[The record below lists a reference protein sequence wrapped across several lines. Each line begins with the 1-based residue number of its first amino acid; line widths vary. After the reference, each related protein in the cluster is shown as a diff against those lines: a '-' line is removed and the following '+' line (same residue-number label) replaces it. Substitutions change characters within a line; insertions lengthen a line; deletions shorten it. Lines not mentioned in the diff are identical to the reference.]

1 MTENKIQDIA
11 NEITA
16 YKPNTILSLVKAA
29 LEDLNAPFPEETKFY
44 LKKLFDN
51 IGVAYGTG
59 VNINVVTEQDDNYIL
74 TFAGQPFSYIEIN
87 NTVYRFPESGSL
99 TVTVKQDAENP
110 FPYAKILWVPMNK
123 NLPKGYEKPEESKY
137 LENCSKNFAYP
148 VVDDSEHRNK
158 NYVNFGY
165 IFYDNPSKL
174 LFSDNVSIYP
184 DQDDPRILKVSGL
197 LPNKKYE
204 INGVKFTADSG
215 GIGTIE
221 DGVRLAETFS
231 EIKEIIDIQS
241 NYKGKFKD
249 VLHSVKNVPAPND
262 GETIHTIPSVF
273 GQSFFINSMLFSS
286 SNSNYSHHIV
296 NRYYE
301 PLEIEYLGETFTIP
315 VGQKSM
321 EFDDKIR
328 GSMLS
333 KIKPGTTEVKV
344 KIKNN
349 FKYPW
354 IKEQRHDR
362 SNTILSKDCIQQ
374 LFNND
379 DIFYQWYTFDELKE
393 FGFDGNKVNLQ
404 KNDYGYNTEINQY
417 VYVIDNIFETLE
429 ETDESGAIDLINS
442 QNLPK
447 NFNALRIVPFMKS
460 NNQNTSAYNYSI
472 VSGIDQIKSVNSIKV
487 YKQNGS
493 YHLIIN
499 YNTKSQDNLT
509 FKIGEYSDFI
519 DDFTI
524 EAAIG
529 FLIKGVFFDS
539 L

>member
-1 MTENKIQDIA
+1 MPENKVQEIA
-11 NEITA
+11 DEITA
-16 YKPNTILSLVKAA
+16 YKPNTTLSLVKAA

-44 LKKLFDN
+44 LKKLFGN

-74 TFAGQPFSYIEIN
+74 TFTGQPFSYIEIN
-87 NTVYRFPESGSL
+87 DTVYRFPESGSL
-99 TVTVKQDAENP
+99 TVTVKQDTENP

-123 NLPKGYEKPEESKY
+123 NLPEGYEKPEESKY
-137 LENCSKNFAYP
+137 LENCSKDFTYP
-148 VVDDSEHRNK
+148 VSDDSEHRNK
-158 NYVNFGY
+158 NYVKFGY
-165 IFYDNPSKL
+165 IFYENPSEL

-231 EIKEIIDIQS
+231 EIKETIDIQS
-241 NYKGKFKD
+241 EYKGKFKD
-249 VLHSVKNVPAPND
+249 VLHNIKNIQAPD
-262 GETIHTIPSVF
+262 DSATIHTVPSVF
-273 GQSFFINSMLFSS
+273 GRYFFINQSLFSS
-286 SNSNYSHHIV
+286 FNSDYSHHIV

-362 SNTILSKDCIQQ
+362 SNTILDKSCIQQ

-393 FGFDGNKVNLQ
+393 FVFDGNKVNLQ
-404 KNDYGYNTEINQY
+404 KNDYGYNIEINKY

-429 ETDESGAIDLINS
+429 ETDESGAVDLINS

-447 NFNALRIVPFMKS
+447 NFNALQIVPFMKS
-460 NNQNTSAYNYSI
+460 NNQNASAYNYNI
-472 VSGIDQIKSVNSIKV
+472 VSGINQIKSVNSIKV
-487 YKQNGS
+487 YKNNGS
-493 YHLIIN
+493 YRLIIN
-499 YNTKSQDNLT
+499 YNTETQNNLT
-509 FKIGEYSDFI
+509 FKIGEYGDFI
-519 DDFTI
+519 NASVI
-524 EAAIG
+524 ENAIG
-529 FLIKGVFFDS
+529 FVIKSQVFDS

>member
-1 MTENKIQDIA
+1 MSDNKIQNIA
-11 NEITA
+11 DEITA
-16 YKPNTILSLVKAA
+16 YKPHTTLSLIKAA
-29 LEDLNAPFPEETKFY
+29 LEDLHAPFPEETKYY
-44 LKKLFDN
+44 LKRLFTN
-51 IGVAYGTG
+51 IGVVYGTG
-59 VNINVVTEQDDNYIL
+59 VSINLITEQDDNYIL
-74 TFAGQPFSYIEIN
+74 TFNGQPFSYIEIN

-123 NLPKGYEKPEESKY
+123 NLPEGYEKPEESKY
-137 LENCSKNFAYP
+137 LENCSKDFTYP
-148 VVDDSEHRNK
+148 VADDSEHRNK
-158 NYVNFGY
+158 NYVKFGY
-165 IFYDNPSKL
+165 IFYENPSEL

-184 DQDDPRILKVSGL
+184 DREDPRILKVSGL
-197 LPNKKYE
+197 FPNNKYE

-215 GIGTIE
+215 GIATIE
-221 DGVRLAETFS
+221 NGVQLAETFD
-231 EIKEIIDIQS
+231 EIKDTIDVVS
-241 NYKGKFKD
+241 EYKGKFKD
-249 VLHSVKNVPAPND
+249 VLHSTKTIPVPND
-262 GETIHTIPSVF
+262 GATVNTIPSVF
-273 GQSFFINSMLFSS
+273 GQYFFINQELFSNQ
-286 SNSNYSHHIV
+286 NSDYLHHIV

-333 KIKPGTTEVKV
+333 KIKAGTTEVKV

-354 IKEQRHDR
+354 LKELRHNQQ
-362 SNTILSKDCIQQ
+362 NTILDKNCIQR

-379 DIFYQWYTFDELKE
+379 DVFYQWYTFDELKE
-393 FGFDGNKVNLQ
+393 FNFDGNKVNLQ
-404 KNDYGYNTEINQY
+404 KNDYGYNTEINKY
-417 VYVIDNIFETLE
+417 VYVIDNVFKTLE
-429 ETDESGAIDLINS
+429 ETDESGAVDLINS

-447 NFNALRIVPFMKS
+447 NISGLQIIPFA
-460 NNQNTSAYNYSI
+460 QNKQYTITYNYNI
-472 VSGIDQIKSVNSIKV
+472 VSGIDKIKSVNSIKA
-487 YKQNGS
+487 YKKNGS

-499 YNTKSQDNLT
+499 YNTKSQDNLI
-509 FKIGEYSDFI
+509 FKIGEHGDFI

-529 FLIKGVFFDS
+529 FVIKGTFFDS

>member
-1 MTENKIQDIA
+1 MSDNKIQDIA

-16 YKPNTILSLVKAA
+16 YKPNTTLSLFKAV
-29 LEDLNAPFPEETKFY
+29 LEDFNAPFPEETKFY
-44 LKKLFDN
+44 LKKLFGN
-51 IGVAYGTG
+51 IGVVYGTD

-74 TFAGQPFSYIEIN
+74 TFSGQPFSYIEIN
-87 NTVYRFPESGSL
+87 DIVYRFPESGNL

-110 FPYAKILWVPMNK
+110 FPYAKVLWVPMNK
-123 NLPKGYEKPEESKY
+123 NLPEGYKKPEESKY
-137 LENCSKNFAYP
+137 LENCSNNFTYP
-148 VVDDSEHRNK
+148 MADDSEHRNK
-158 NYVNFGY
+158 NYVKFGY
-165 IFYDNPSKL
+165 IFHENPSEL

-184 DQDDPRILKVSGL
+184 DQNDPRILKVSGL

-215 GIGTIE
+215 GIATIE
-221 DGVRLAETFS
+221 DGVRLAETFDELKNS
-231 EIKEIIDIQS
+231 IDIVS
-241 NYKGKFKD
+241 SYKGKFKD
-249 VLHSVKNVPAPND
+249 VLHSTKNVPTPND
-262 GETIHTIPSVF
+262 GATVYTVPSVF
-273 GQSFFINSMLFSS
+273 GQYFFINQSLFSS
-286 SNSNYSHHIV
+286 SNSNYLHHIV

-301 PLEIEYLGETFTIP
+301 PLEVEYLGETFTIP

-374 LFNND
+374 LFNDND
-379 DIFYQWYTFDELKE
+379 VFYQWYTFDELKE

-404 KNDYGYNTEINQY
+404 KNDYGYNTEINKY
-417 VYVIDNIFETLE
+417 VYVIDNVFKTLE
-429 ETDESGAIDLINS
+429 ETDESGAVNLINS

-447 NFNALRIVPFMKS
+447 NINRLQIIPFA
-460 NNQNTSAYNYSI
+460 QNKQYTTTYNYNITNSI
-472 VSGIDQIKSVNSIKV
+472 DNIKSVNSIKA
-487 YKQNGS
+487 YKKNGS

-499 YNTKSQDNLT
+499 YNTKSQDNLS
-509 FKIGEYSDFI
+509 FKIGEHSDFI

-529 FLIKGVFFDS
+529 FVIKGVFFDS

>member
-1 MTENKIQDIA
+1 MPDNKIQDIA

-16 YKPNTILSLVKAA
+16 YKPNTTLSLVKAV
-29 LEDLNAPFPEETKFY
+29 LDDLNAPFPEETKFY
-44 LKKLFDN
+44 LKKLFGN

-74 TFAGQPFSYIEIN
+74 TFSGQPFSYIEIN
-87 NTVYRFPESGSL
+87 DTVYKFPESGSL

-123 NLPKGYEKPEESKY
+123 NLPEGYEKPEESKY
-137 LENCSKNFAYP
+137 LENCSKDFTYP
-148 VVDDSEHRNK
+148 MPDDSEHRNK
-158 NYVNFGY
+158 NYVKIGY
-165 IFYDNPSKL
+165 IFYENPSEL

-184 DQDDPRILKVSGL
+184 NQNDPRILKVSGL

-215 GIGTIE
+215 GIATIE
-221 DGVRLAETFS
+221 DGVRLAETFD
-231 EIKEIIDIQS
+231 ELKNNIDIIS
-241 NYKGKFKD
+241 SYKGKFKD
-249 VLHSVKNVPAPND
+249 VLHSTRNVPTPDD
-262 GETIHTIPSVF
+262 GATVYTVPSVF
-273 GQSFFINSMLFSS
+273 GRYFFINQSLFSS
-286 SNSNYSHHIV
+286 SNSDYLHHIV

-301 PLEIEYLGETFTIP
+301 PLEVEYLGETFTIP

-379 DIFYQWYTFDELKE
+379 DVFYQWYTFDELKE

-404 KNDYGYNTEINQY
+404 KNDYGYNTEINKY
-417 VYVIDNIFETLE
+417 VYVIDNVFKTLE
-429 ETDESGAIDLINS
+429 ETDESGAVDLINS

-447 NFNALRIVPFMKS
+447 NISKLQIIPFA
-460 NNQNTSAYNYSI
+460 QNKQYTTNYNYNI
-472 VSGIDQIKSVNSIKV
+472 TSGIDNIKSMNSIKA
-487 YKQNGS
+487 YKKNGS

-509 FKIGEYSDFI
+509 FKIGEHSDFI

-524 EAAIG
+524 DAAIG
-529 FLIKGVFFDS
+529 FVIKGVFYDS

>member
-1 MTENKIQDIA
+1 MPDNKIQDIA
-11 NEITA
+11 NEIIA
-16 YKPNTILSLVKAA
+16 YKPHTVLSLVKTI
-29 LEDLNAPFPEETKFY
+29 LKELNAPFPEETKFY
-44 LKKLFDN
+44 LKKLFGN
-51 IGVAYGTG
+51 ISVAYGTG

-74 TFAGQPFSYIEIN
+74 TFSGQPFSYIEIN
-87 NTVYRFPESGSL
+87 DTVYKFPESGSL

-123 NLPKGYEKPEESKY
+123 NLPEGYEKPEESKY
-137 LENCSKNFAYP
+137 LENCSKYFTYP
-148 VVDDSEHRNK
+148 VADDDEHRNK
-158 NYVNFGY
+158 NYVKFGY
-165 IFYDNPSKL
+165 IFYENPSEL

-184 DQDDPRILKVSGL
+184 DQNDPRILKVSGL
-197 LPNKKYE
+197 FPNKKYE

-215 GIGTIE
+215 GIATIE
-221 DGVRLAETFS
+221 DGVRLAETFDELKNS
-231 EIKEIIDIQS
+231 IDIVS

-249 VLHSVKNVPAPND
+249 VLHSTRNVPAPND
-262 GETIHTIPSVF
+262 SATVYTVPSVF
-273 GQSFFINSMLFSS
+273 GRYFFINQSLFSS
-286 SNSNYSHHIV
+286 SNSDYLHHII

-301 PLEIEYLGETFTIP
+301 PLEVEYLGETFTIP

-354 IKEQRHDR
+354 VKEQRHDR

-404 KNDYGYNTEINQY
+404 KNDYGYNTEINKY
-417 VYVIDNIFETLE
+417 VYVIDNVFKTLE
-429 ETDESGAIDLINS
+429 ETDESGAVDLINS

-447 NFNALRIVPFMKS
+447 NISGLQIIPFA
-460 NNQNTSAYNYSI
+460 QNKQYTTTYNYNI
-472 VSGIDQIKSVNSIKV
+472 VSSIDKIKSVNSIKA
-487 YKQNGS
+487 YKKNRS

-499 YNTKSQDNLT
+499 YNTESQDNLT
-509 FKIGEYSDFI
+509 FKIGEHSDFI

-529 FLIKGVFFDS
+529 FVIKGVFFDS

>member
-1 MTENKIQDIA
+1 MPDNKIQDIA

-16 YKPNTILSLVKAA
+16 YKPNTTLSLIKAA
-29 LEDLNAPFPEETKFY
+29 LEDLNAPFPEETKYY
-44 LKKLFDN
+44 LKKLFGN

-59 VNINVVTEQDDNYIL
+59 VNIGVVTEQDDNYIL
-74 TFAGQPFSYIEIN
+74 TFTGQPFSYIEIN
-87 NTVYRFPESGSL
+87 DTVYRFPESGSL

-110 FPYAKILWVPMNK
+110 FPYAKVLWVPMNK
-123 NLPKGYEKPEESKY
+123 NLPEGYEKPEESKY
-137 LENCSKNFAYP
+137 LENCSKDFTYP
-148 VVDDSEHRNK
+148 VADDSEHRNK
-158 NYVNFGY
+158 NYVKFGY
-165 IFYDNPSKL
+165 IFYEEPSGL

-184 DQDDPRILKVSGL
+184 DQNDPRILKVSGL

-221 DGVRLAETFS
+221 DGVRLAETFDK
-231 EIKEIIDIQS
+231 IKETIDIVS
-241 NYKGKFKD
+241 NYKGKFKNA
-249 VLHSVKNVPAPND
+249 LHSTKNIPVPDD
-262 GETIHTIPSVF
+262 GETIYTVPSVF
-273 GQSFFINSMLFSS
+273 GKGFFINSLLFT
-286 SNSNYSHHIV
+286 NSNFGYSHHIV

-301 PLEIEYLGETFTIP
+301 PLEVEYLGETFTIP

-333 KIKPGTTEVKV
+333 KIKPGTTEVKI

-354 IKEQRHDR
+354 RKEQRHDR
-362 SNTILSKDCIQQ
+362 SNDILNKNCIQQ
-374 LFNND
+374 IFNYD

-404 KNDYGYNTEINQY
+404 KNDYGYNTEINKY
-417 VYVIDNIFETLE
+417 VYVIDNVFKTLE
-429 ETDESGAIDLINS
+429 ETDESGAVDLINS

-447 NFNALRIVPFMKS
+447 NINGLQFVPFA
-460 NNQNTSAYNYSI
+460 QNRQYTTAYNYNI
-472 VSGIDQIKSVNSIKV
+472 INGYDKIKSVNSVKV
-487 YKQNGS
+487 YKKEGS
-493 YHLIIN
+493 YRLIVN
-499 YNTKSQDNLT
+499 YNTEAQNNLT
-509 FKIGEYSDFI
+509 FKIGEYGDFI
-519 DDFTI
+519 NASII
-524 EAAIG
+524 ENAVG
-529 FLIKGVFFDS
+529 FVIKGTFFNS

>member
-1 MTENKIQDIA
+1 MPDNKIQDIA

-16 YKPNTILSLVKAA
+16 YKPNTTLSLVKAV

-44 LKKLFDN
+44 LKKLFGN
-51 IGVAYGTG
+51 IGVAYGIG

-74 TFAGQPFSYIEIN
+74 TFSGQPFSYIEIN
-87 NTVYRFPESGSL
+87 DTVYRFPESGSL

-123 NLPKGYEKPEESKY
+123 NLPEGYEKPEESKY
-137 LENCSKNFAYP
+137 LENCSKDFTYP
-148 VVDDSEHRNK
+148 VADDSEHRNK
-158 NYVNFGY
+158 NYVKIGY
-165 IFYDNPSKL
+165 IFYENPSEL

-184 DQDDPRILKVSGL
+184 DQNDPRILKVSGL

-215 GIGTIE
+215 GIATIE
-221 DGVRLAETFS
+221 DGVRLAETFDELKNS
-231 EIKEIIDIQS
+231 IDIVS

-249 VLHSVKNVPAPND
+249 VLHSTRNVPTPND
-262 GETIHTIPSVF
+262 GATVYTVPSVF
-273 GQSFFINSMLFSS
+273 GRYFFINQSLFSS
-286 SNSNYSHHIV
+286 SNSDYLHHII

-301 PLEIEYLGETFTIP
+301 PLEVEYLGETFTIP

-354 IKEQRHDR
+354 VKEQRHDR

-404 KNDYGYNTEINQY
+404 KNDYGYNTEINKY
-417 VYVIDNIFETLE
+417 VYVIDNVFKTLE
-429 ETDESGAIDLINS
+429 ETDESGAVDLINS

-447 NFNALRIVPFMKS
+447 NISGLQIIPFS
-460 NNQNTSAYNYSI
+460 QNKQYTATYNYNI
-472 VSGIDQIKSVNSIKV
+472 TSGIDKIKSVNSIKA
-487 YKQNGS
+487 YKKNES

-509 FKIGEYSDFI
+509 FKIGEHSDFI
-519 DDFTI
+519 DNFTI

-529 FLIKGVFFDS
+529 FVIKGVFFDS

>member
-1 MTENKIQDIA
+1 MSDNKIQNIA
-11 NEITA
+11 DEIMA
-16 YKPNTILSLVKAA
+16 YKPNTTLSLIKAT

-44 LKKLFDN
+44 LKKLFGN

-74 TFAGQPFSYIEIN
+74 TFSGQPFSYIEIN

-123 NLPKGYEKPEESKY
+123 NLPEGYEKPEESKY
-137 LENCSKNFAYP
+137 LENCSKDFTYP
-148 VVDDSEHRNK
+148 MADDSEHRNK
-158 NYVNFGY
+158 NYVKFGY
-165 IFYDNPSKL
+165 IFYENPSEL

-184 DQDDPRILKVSGL
+184 DQNDPRILKVSGL

-215 GIGTIE
+215 GIATIE
-221 DGVRLAETFS
+221 DGVRLAETFDELKNS
-231 EIKEIIDIQS
+231 IDIVS

-249 VLHSVKNVPAPND
+249 VLHFTRNVSTPND
-262 GETIHTIPSVF
+262 SATVYTVPSVF
-273 GQSFFINSMLFSS
+273 GRYFFINQLLFSS
-286 SNSNYSHHIV
+286 FNSDYLHHIV

-301 PLEIEYLGETFTIP
+301 PLEVEYLGETFTIP

-333 KIKPGTTEVKV
+333 KIKAGTTEVKV

-354 IKEQRHDR
+354 LKELRHNQQ
-362 SNTILSKDCIQQ
+362 NTILDKNCIQR

-379 DIFYQWYTFDELKE
+379 SIFYQWYTFDELKE
-393 FGFDGNKVNLQ
+393 FNFDGNKVNLQ
-404 KNDYGYNTEINQY
+404 KNDYGYNTEINKY
-417 VYVIDNIFETLE
+417 VYVVDNIFKTLE
-429 ETDESGAIDLINS
+429 ESDESGAVDLVNS
-442 QNLPK
+442 ENLPK
-447 NFNALRIVPFMKS
+447 NINGIQIIPFGQNGRHTTTYDYTIV
-460 NNQNTSAYNYSI
+460 T
-472 VSGIDQIKSVNSIKV
+472 GTDLIKSINSIKV
-487 YKQNGS
+487 YKKDGA
-493 YHLIIN
+493 YHLIVN
-499 YNTKSQDNLT
+499 YNTETQNNLI
-509 FKIGEYSDFI
+509 FKAGQYGDFI
-519 DDFTI
+519 NSYTI
-524 EAAIG
+524 ENAVG
-529 FLIKGVFFDS
+529 FVIKDAVFDA

>member
-1 MTENKIQDIA
+1 MPDNKIQDIA
-11 NEITA
+11 DEITA
-16 YKPNTILSLVKAA
+16 YKPNTTLSLIKAA

-44 LKKLFDN
+44 LKKLFGN
-51 IGVAYGTG
+51 IGIAHGTG
-59 VNINVVTEQDDNYIL
+59 VDINVVTEQDDNYIL
-74 TFAGQPFSYIEIN
+74 TFSGQPFSYIEIN
-87 NTVYRFPESGSL
+87 DTVYKFPESGSL

-123 NLPKGYEKPEESKY
+123 NLPEGYEKPEESKY
-137 LENCSKNFAYP
+137 LENCSEYFTYP
-148 VVDDSEHRNK
+148 MADDNEHRNK
-158 NYVNFGY
+158 NYVKFGY
-165 IFYDNPSKL
+165 IFYKNPSEL
-174 LFSDNVSIYP
+174 LFSNNVSIYP
-184 DQDDPRILKVSGL
+184 DQNDPRILKVSGL

-215 GIGTIE
+215 GIATIE
-221 DGVRLAETFS
+221 DGVRLAETFDELKNS
-231 EIKEIIDIQS
+231 IDIVS
-241 NYKGKFKD
+241 DYKGKFKD
-249 VLHSVKNVPAPND
+249 ALHSTRNVPAPD
-262 GETIHTIPSVF
+262 DSATVYTVPSVF
-273 GQSFFINSMLFSS
+273 GRYFFINQSLFSS
-286 SNSNYSHHIV
+286 SNSDYLHHIV

-301 PLEIEYLGETFTIP
+301 PLEVEYLGETFTIP

-404 KNDYGYNTEINQY
+404 KNDYGYNTEINKY
-417 VYVIDNIFETLE
+417 VYVIDNVFKTLE

-447 NFNALRIVPFMKS
+447 NINGLQIIPFA
-460 NNQNTSAYNYSI
+460 QNKQYTTTYNYNI
-472 VSGIDQIKSVNSIKV
+472 TSGIHKIKSVNSIKA
-487 YKQNGS
+487 YKKNRS

-499 YNTKSQDNLT
+499 YNIESQDNLI
-509 FKIGEYSDFI
+509 FKIGEHSDFI

-529 FLIKGVFFDS
+529 FVIKGFFYDS

>member
-1 MTENKIQDIA
+1 MPDNKIQDIA

-16 YKPNTILSLVKAA
+16 YKPNTTLSLVKAV

-74 TFAGQPFSYIEIN
+74 TFSGQPFSYIEIN

-123 NLPKGYEKPEESKY
+123 NLPEGYEKPEESKY
-137 LENCSKNFAYP
+137 LENCSKYFTYP
-148 VVDDSEHRNK
+148 MADDSEHRNK
-158 NYVNFGY
+158 NYVKIGY
-165 IFYDNPSKL
+165 IFYENPSEL

-184 DQDDPRILKVSGL
+184 DQNDPRILKVSGL

-215 GIGTIE
+215 GIATIE
-221 DGVRLAETFS
+221 DGVRLAETFDELKNS
-231 EIKEIIDIQS
+231 IDIVS

-249 VLHSVKNVPAPND
+249 VLHSTRNVPTPND
-262 GETIHTIPSVF
+262 GATVYTVPSVF
-273 GQSFFINSMLFSS
+273 GRYFFINQSLFSS
-286 SNSNYSHHIV
+286 SNSDYLHHII

-301 PLEIEYLGETFTIP
+301 PLEVEYLGETFTIP

-333 KIKPGTTEVKV
+333 KIKPGTTEIKV

-354 IKEQRHDR
+354 VKEQRHDR

-404 KNDYGYNTEINQY
+404 KNDYGYNTEINKY
-417 VYVIDNIFETLE
+417 VYVIDNVFKTLE
-429 ETDESGAIDLINS
+429 ETDESGAVDLINS

-447 NFNALRIVPFMKS
+447 NISGLQIIPFA
-460 NNQNTSAYNYSI
+460 QNKQYTTTYNYNI
-472 VSGIDQIKSVNSIKV
+472 TSGVDKIKSVNSIKA
-487 YKQNGS
+487 YKKNRS

-499 YNTKSQDNLT
+499 YNTKSQDNLI
-509 FKIGEYSDFI
+509 FKIGEHSDFI

-524 EAAIG
+524 EAATG
-529 FLIKGVFFDS
+529 FVIKGTFFDS

>member
-1 MTENKIQDIA
+1 MSDNKIQDIA
-11 NEITA
+11 DEITA
-16 YKPNTILSLVKAA
+16 YKPHTTLSLVKAA
-29 LEDLNAPFPEETKFY
+29 LENLNAPFPEETKYY
-44 LKKLFDN
+44 LKKLFGN

-74 TFAGQPFSYIEIN
+74 TFSGQPFSYIEIN
-87 NTVYRFPESGSL
+87 DTAYRFPESGSL
-99 TVTVKQDAENP
+99 TITVKQDAENP

-123 NLPKGYEKPEESKY
+123 NLPEGYEKPEESKY
-137 LENCSKNFAYP
+137 LENCSKYFAYP
-148 VVDDSEHRNK
+148 VPDDSGHRNK
-158 NYVNFGY
+158 NYVKFGY
-165 IFYDNPSKL
+165 IFYENPSEL
-174 LFSDNVSIYP
+174 LFSNNVSIYP

-215 GIGTIE
+215 GIATIE

-231 EIKEIIDIQS
+231 EIKETIDIQS

-249 VLHSVKNVPAPND
+249 VLHSVKNVPVPYDSGMVNS
-262 GETIHTIPSVF
+262 TPVVF
-273 GQSFFINSMLFSS
+273 GESFFINQNLFLS
-286 SNSNYSHHIV
+286 SNSDYLHHIV

-301 PLEIEYLGETFTIP
+301 PLEVEYLGETFTIP

-374 LFNND
+374 LFNNND
-379 DIFYQWYTFDELKE
+379 VFYQWYTFDELKE
-393 FGFDGNKVNLQ
+393 FGFDGNKANIQ
-404 KNDYGYNTEINQY
+404 KNDYGYNTNINKY
-417 VYVIDNIFETLE
+417 IYVIDNVFTTLE
-429 ETDESGAIDLINS
+429 ETDESGAVDLITS
-442 QNLPK
+442 ENLPK
-447 NFNALRIVPFMKS
+447 NINGLQIVPFAKR
-460 NNQNTSAYNYSI
+460 NRQFITSYNYNIVNSLDQVKSI
-472 VSGIDQIKSVNSIKV
+472 NSIKA
-487 YKQNGS
+487 YKKDGS
-493 YHLIIN
+493 YHVVIN
-499 YNTKSQDNLT
+499 YNTEAQNNLT
-509 FKIGEYSDFI
+509 FEIGKYGDFI
-519 DDFTI
+519 QASVI
-524 EAAIG
+524 EDSIG
-529 FLIKGVFFDS
+529 FVITDQVFN
-539 L
+539 LL

>member
-1 MTENKIQDIA
+1 MSENKVQEIA

-16 YKPNTILSLVKAA
+16 YKPHTVLSLTKSV
-29 LEDLNAPFPEETKFY
+29 LEELDAPFPEETKFY
-44 LKKLFDN
+44 LKKLFGN
-51 IGVAYGTG
+51 ISVTYGID

-74 TFAGQPFSYIEIN
+74 TFSGQPFSYIEIN
-87 NTVYRFPESGSL
+87 DTVYRFPESGNL

-123 NLPKGYEKPEESKY
+123 NLPEGYEKPEESKY
-137 LENCSKNFAYP
+137 LENCFKNFTYP

-158 NYVNFGY
+158 NYVKFGY
-165 IFYDNPSKL
+165 IFYEYPSEI
-174 LFSDNVSIYP
+174 LFSNNVSVYP
-184 DQDDPRILKVSGL
+184 DQNDPRILKVSGL

-204 INGVKFTADSG
+204 INGVKFTADSD
-215 GIGTIE
+215 GIATIK
-221 DGVRLAETFS
+221 DSVRLAETFDELKNS
-231 EIKEIIDIQS
+231 IDIVS
-241 NYKGKFKD
+241 SYKGKFKD
-249 VLHSVKNVPAPND
+249 VLHSTRNVPAPD
-262 GETIHTIPSVF
+262 DSATVYTVPSVF
-273 GQSFFINSMLFSS
+273 GRYFFINQSLFSS
-286 SNSNYSHHIV
+286 FNSNYLHHIV

-301 PLEIEYLGETFTIP
+301 PLEVEYLGETFTIP

-404 KNDYGYNTEINQY
+404 KNDYGYNTEINKY
-417 VYVIDNIFETLE
+417 VYVIDNVFKTLE
-429 ETDESGAIDLINS
+429 ETDESGAVDLINS

-447 NFNALRIVPFMKS
+447 NISGLQIIPFA
-460 NNQNTSAYNYSI
+460 QNKQYTTIYNYNITSD
-472 VSGIDQIKSVNSIKV
+472 IDKIKSVNSIKA
-487 YKQNGS
+487 YKKNGS
-493 YHLIIN
+493 YHLIVN

-509 FKIGEYSDFI
+509 FKIGEHSDFI

-524 EAAIG
+524 EKAIG
-529 FLIKGVFFDS
+529 FVIKNTFFDS

>member
-1 MTENKIQDIA
+1 MSDNKIQNIA
-11 NEITA
+11 DEITA
-16 YKPNTILSLVKAA
+16 YKPHTTLSLIKAA
-29 LEDLNAPFPEETKFY
+29 LEDLHAPFPEETKYY
-44 LKKLFDN
+44 LKRLFTN
-51 IGVAYGTG
+51 IGVVYGTG
-59 VNINVVTEQDDNYIL
+59 VSINLITEQDDNYIL
-74 TFAGQPFSYIEIN
+74 TFNGQPFSYIEIN

-123 NLPKGYEKPEESKY
+123 NLPEGYEKPEESKY
-137 LENCSKNFAYP
+137 LENCSKDFTYP
-148 VVDDSEHRNK
+148 VADDSEHRNK
-158 NYVNFGY
+158 NYVKFGY
-165 IFYDNPSKL
+165 IFYENPSEL

-184 DQDDPRILKVSGL
+184 DREDPRILKVSGL
-197 LPNKKYE
+197 FPNNKYE

-215 GIGTIE
+215 GIATIE
-221 DGVRLAETFS
+221 NGVQLAETFD
-231 EIKEIIDIQS
+231 EIKDTIDVVS
-241 NYKGKFKD
+241 EYKGKFKD
-249 VLHSVKNVPAPND
+249 VLNSTKTIPVPND
-262 GETIHTIPSVF
+262 GATVNTIPSVF
-273 GQSFFINSMLFSS
+273 GQYFFINQELFSNQ
-286 SNSNYSHHIV
+286 NSDYLHHIV

-333 KIKPGTTEVKV
+333 KIKAGTTEVKV

-354 IKEQRHDR
+354 LKELRHNQQ
-362 SNTILSKDCIQQ
+362 NTILDKNCIQR

-379 DIFYQWYTFDELKE
+379 DVFYQWYTFDELKE
-393 FGFDGNKVNLQ
+393 FNFDGNKVNLQ
-404 KNDYGYNTEINQY
+404 KNDYGYNTEINKY
-417 VYVIDNIFETLE
+417 VYVIDNVFKTLE
-429 ETDESGAIDLINS
+429 ETDESGAVDLINS

-447 NFNALRIVPFMKS
+447 NISGLQIIPFA
-460 NNQNTSAYNYSI
+460 QNKQYTITYNYNI
-472 VSGIDQIKSVNSIKV
+472 VSGIDKIKSVNSIKA
-487 YKQNGS
+487 YKKNGS

-499 YNTKSQDNLT
+499 YNTKSQDNLI
-509 FKIGEYSDFI
+509 FKIGEHGDFI

-529 FLIKGVFFDS
+529 FVIKGTFFDS

>member
-1 MTENKIQDIA
+1 MPDNKIQDIA

-16 YKPNTILSLVKAA
+16 YKPNTTLSLVKAV

-44 LKKLFDN
+44 LKKLFGN

-74 TFAGQPFSYIEIN
+74 TFSGQPFSYIEIN
-87 NTVYRFPESGSL
+87 DTVYRFPESGSL

-123 NLPKGYEKPEESKY
+123 NLPEGYEKPEESKY
-137 LENCSKNFAYP
+137 LENCSKDFTYP
-148 VVDDSEHRNK
+148 MADDSEHRNK
-158 NYVNFGY
+158 NYVKIGY
-165 IFYDNPSKL
+165 IFYENPSEL

-184 DQDDPRILKVSGL
+184 DQNDPRILKVSGL

-215 GIGTIE
+215 GIATIE
-221 DGVRLAETFS
+221 DGVRLAETFDELKNS
-231 EIKEIIDIQS
+231 IDIVS

-249 VLHSVKNVPAPND
+249 VLHSTRNVPTPNN
-262 GETIHTIPSVF
+262 GATVYTVPSVF
-273 GQSFFINSMLFSS
+273 GRYFFINQSLFSS
-286 SNSNYSHHIV
+286 SNSDYLHHII

-301 PLEIEYLGETFTIP
+301 PLEVEYLGETFTIP

-404 KNDYGYNTEINQY
+404 KNDYGYNTEINKY
-417 VYVIDNIFETLE
+417 VYVIDNVFKTLE
-429 ETDESGAIDLINS
+429 ETDESGAVDLINS

-447 NFNALRIVPFMKS
+447 NISGLQIIPFA
-460 NNQNTSAYNYSI
+460 QNKQYTTTYNYNI
-472 VSGIDQIKSVNSIKV
+472 TSGIDKIKSVNSIKS
-487 YKQNGS
+487 YKKNGS

-509 FKIGEYSDFI
+509 FKIGEHSDFI

-529 FLIKGVFFDS
+529 FVIKGIFFDS

>member
-1 MTENKIQDIA
+1 MPDNKIQDIA

-16 YKPNTILSLVKAA
+16 YKPNTTLSLVKAV

-44 LKKLFDN
+44 LKKLFGN

-74 TFAGQPFSYIEIN
+74 TFSGQPFSYIEIN
-87 NTVYRFPESGSL
+87 DTIHRFPESGSL

-123 NLPKGYEKPEESKY
+123 NLPEGYEKPEESKY
-137 LENCSKNFAYP
+137 LENCSKDFTYP
-148 VVDDSEHRNK
+148 MADDSEHRNK
-158 NYVNFGY
+158 NYVKIGY
-165 IFYDNPSKL
+165 IFYENPSEL

-184 DQDDPRILKVSGL
+184 DQNDPRILKVSGL

-215 GIGTIE
+215 GIATIE
-221 DGVRLAETFS
+221 DGVRLAETFD
-231 EIKEIIDIQS
+231 ELKNNIDIIS
-241 NYKGKFKD
+241 SYKGKFKD
-249 VLHSVKNVPAPND
+249 VLHSTRNVPTPDD
-262 GETIHTIPSVF
+262 GATVHTVPSVF
-273 GQSFFINSMLFSS
+273 GRYFFINQSLFSS
-286 SNSNYSHHIV
+286 SNYDYLHHIV

-301 PLEIEYLGETFTIP
+301 PLEVEYLGETFTIP

-354 IKEQRHDR
+354 VKEQRHDR

-379 DIFYQWYTFDELKE
+379 DVFYQWYTFDELKE

-404 KNDYGYNTEINQY
+404 KNDYGYNTEINKY
-417 VYVIDNIFETLE
+417 VYVIDNVFKALE
-429 ETDESGAIDLINS
+429 ETDESGAVDLINS

-447 NFNALRIVPFMKS
+447 NISGLQIIPFA
-460 NNQNTSAYNYSI
+460 QNKQYTTTYNYNI
-472 VSGIDQIKSVNSIKV
+472 TSGIDNIKSVNSIKA
-487 YKQNGS
+487 YKKNGS

-509 FKIGEYSDFI
+509 FKIGEHSDFI

-529 FLIKGVFFDS
+529 FVIKGVFFDS

>member
-1 MTENKIQDIA
+1 MTDNKIQDIA

-16 YKPNTILSLVKAA
+16 YKPNTTLSLVKAV
-29 LEDLNAPFPEETKFY
+29 LEDLNAPFPEETRFY
-44 LKKLFDN
+44 LKKLFNN
-51 IGVAYGTG
+51 IGVASGIG

-74 TFAGQPFSYIEIN
+74 TFSGQPFSYIEIN
-87 NTVYRFPESGSL
+87 DTVYKFPESGSL

-110 FPYAKILWVPMNK
+110 FPYAKILWAPMNK
-123 NLPKGYEKPEESKY
+123 NLPEGYEKPEESKY
-137 LENCSKNFAYP
+137 LENCSKYFAYS
-148 VVDDSEHRNK
+148 VADDNEHRNK
-158 NYVNFGY
+158 NYVKFGY
-165 IFYDNPSKL
+165 IFYENPSEL

-184 DQDDPRILKVSGL
+184 DQNDPRILKVSGL

-215 GIGTIE
+215 GIATIE
-221 DGVRLAETFS
+221 DGVRLAETFD
-231 EIKEIIDIQS
+231 ELKNNIDIVS

-249 VLHSVKNVPAPND
+249 ILHSTRNVPAPND
-262 GETIHTIPSVF
+262 SATVYTVPSVF
-273 GQSFFINSMLFSS
+273 GRYFFINQSLFSS
-286 SNSNYSHHIV
+286 SNSDYLHHII

-301 PLEIEYLGETFTIP
+301 PLEVEYLGETFTIP

-354 IKEQRHDR
+354 IKEQRHDL

-374 LFNND
+374 LFNNN

-404 KNDYGYNTEINQY
+404 KNDYGYNTEINKY
-417 VYVIDNIFETLE
+417 VYVIDNVFKTLE
-429 ETDESGAIDLINS
+429 ETDESDAVDLINS

-447 NFNALRIVPFMKS
+447 NISGLQIIPFA
-460 NNQNTSAYNYSI
+460 QNKQYTTTYNYNITSSI
-472 VSGIDQIKSVNSIKV
+472 DEIKSVNSIKA
-487 YKQNGS
+487 YKKNGS

-499 YNTKSQDNLT
+499 YNTKSQDNLI
-509 FKIGEYSDFI
+509 FKIGEHSDFI

-529 FLIKGVFFDS
+529 FVIKGVFLNS

>member
-1 MTENKIQDIA
+1 MTDNKIQDIA

-16 YKPNTILSLVKAA
+16 YKPNTTFSLVKAI

-44 LKKLFDN
+44 LKKLFYN
-51 IGVAYGTG
+51 ISVAYGTS
-59 VNINVVTEQDDNYIL
+59 VNIDAVTEQDDNYIL
-74 TFAGQPFSYIEIN
+74 TFSGQPFSYIEIN
-87 NTVYRFPESGSL
+87 DTVYRFPESGNL

-123 NLPKGYEKPEESKY
+123 NLPEGYEKPEESKY
-137 LENCSKNFAYP
+137 LENCSKYLTYP
-148 VVDDSEHRNK
+148 MPDDNEHRNK
-158 NYVNFGY
+158 NYVKFGY
-165 IFYDNPSKL
+165 IFYENPSGL

-184 DQDDPRILKVSGL
+184 DQNDPRILKISGL

-215 GIGTIE
+215 GIATIE
-221 DGVRLAETFS
+221 DGVRLAETFDELKNS
-231 EIKEIIDIQS
+231 IDIVS

-249 VLHSVKNVPAPND
+249 ALHSTRNVPAPND
-262 GETIHTIPSVF
+262 GTTVYTVPSVF
-273 GQSFFINSMLFSS
+273 GRYFFINPSLFSS
-286 SNSNYSHHIV
+286 YNSDYLHHII

-301 PLEIEYLGETFTIP
+301 PLEVEYLGETFTIP
-315 VGQKSM
+315 VGQKSI
-321 EFDDKIR
+321 EFDNKIR

-379 DIFYQWYTFDELKE
+379 DVFYQWYTFDELKE

-404 KNDYGYNTEINQY
+404 KNDYGYNTEINKY
-417 VYVIDNIFETLE
+417 VYVIDNVFKTLE
-429 ETDESGAIDLINS
+429 ETDESGAVDLINS

-447 NFNALRIVPFMKS
+447 NISGLQIIPFA
-460 NNQNTSAYNYSI
+460 QNKQYTTTYNYNI
-472 VSGIDQIKSVNSIKV
+472 TSGIDKIKLVNSIKA
-487 YKQNGS
+487 YKKNGS

-499 YNTKSQDNLT
+499 YNTESQDNLI
-509 FKIGEYSDFI
+509 FKIGEHINFI

-529 FLIKGVFFDS
+529 FVIKGFFYNS

>member
-1 MTENKIQDIA
+1 MSDNKIQNIA
-11 NEITA
+11 DEITA
-16 YKPNTILSLVKAA
+16 YKPHTTLSLVKAV

-44 LKKLFDN
+44 LKKLFGN

-59 VNINVVTEQDDNYIL
+59 VSIGTVTEQDDNYIL
-74 TFAGQPFSYIEIN
+74 TFYGQPFSYIEIN
-87 NTVYRFPESGSL
+87 DTVYRFPESGTL
-99 TVTVKQDAENP
+99 TITVRQDAENP

-123 NLPKGYEKPEESKY
+123 NIPEGYEKPEESKY
-137 LENCSKNFAYP
+137 LENCSKDFTYP
-148 VVDDSEHRNK
+148 LADDSEHRNK
-158 NYVNFGY
+158 NYVKFGY
-165 IFYDNPSKL
+165 IFYEEPSGL

-184 DQDDPRILKVSGL
+184 DQNDPRILKVSGL

-215 GIGTIE
+215 GIATIE
-221 DGVRLAETFS
+221 DGVRLAETFDELKNS
-231 EIKEIIDIQS
+231 IDIVS

-249 VLHSVKNVPAPND
+249 VLHSTRNVPAPND
-262 GETIHTIPSVF
+262 SATVYTVPSVF
-273 GQSFFINSMLFSS
+273 GRYFFINQSLFSS
-286 SNSNYSHHIV
+286 FNSDYPHHIV

-301 PLEIEYLGETFTIP
+301 PLEVEYLGETFTIP

-379 DIFYQWYTFDELKE
+379 DVFYQWYTFDELKE

-404 KNDYGYNTEINQY
+404 KNDYGYNTEINKY
-417 VYVIDNIFETLE
+417 VYVVDNIFKTLE
-429 ETDESGAIDLINS
+429 ESDESGAVDLISS

-447 NFNALRIVPFMKS
+447 NTNGLRIVPFA
-460 NNQNTSAYNYSI
+460 QNKQYTTAYNYNI
-472 VSGIDQIKSVNSIKV
+472 INGTNKIKSTNSIKV
-487 YKQNGS
+487 YKKNGS

-499 YNTKSQDNLT
+499 YNTETQNNLI
-509 FKIGEYSDFI
+509 FKIGEHSDFI
-519 DDFTI
+519 DDFTL
-524 EAAIG
+524 EAAAG
-529 FLIKGVFFDS
+529 FVITDTNFD
-539 L
+539 LL

>member
-1 MTENKIQDIA
+1 MPDNKIQDIA

-16 YKPNTILSLVKAA
+16 YKPNTTLSLIKAA

-44 LKKLFDN
+44 LKKLFGN

-74 TFAGQPFSYIEIN
+74 TFSGQPFSYIEIN
-87 NTVYRFPESGSL
+87 DTVYKFPESGSL

-110 FPYAKILWVPMNK
+110 FPYAKILWAPMNK
-123 NLPKGYEKPEESKY
+123 NLPEGYEKPEESKY
-137 LENCSKNFAYP
+137 LENCSKNFTYP
-148 VVDDSEHRNK
+148 MADDDEHRNK
-158 NYVNFGY
+158 NYVKFGY
-165 IFYDNPSKL
+165 IFYENPSEL
-174 LFSDNVSIYP
+174 LFSYNVSMYP
-184 DQDDPRILKVSGL
+184 DQNDPRILKVSGL

-215 GIGTIE
+215 GIATIE
-221 DGVRLAETFS
+221 DGVRLAETFD
-231 EIKEIIDIQS
+231 ELKNNIDIIS
-241 NYKGKFKD
+241 SYKGKFKD
-249 VLHSVKNVPAPND
+249 VLHSTRNVPTPDD
-262 GETIHTIPSVF
+262 GATVYTVPSVF
-273 GQSFFINSMLFSS
+273 GRYFFINQSLFSS
-286 SNSNYSHHIV
+286 SNSDYLHHIV

-301 PLEIEYLGETFTIP
+301 PLEVEYLGETFTIP

-379 DIFYQWYTFDELKE
+379 DVFYQWYTFDELKE

-404 KNDYGYNTEINQY
+404 KNDYGYNTEINKY
-417 VYVIDNIFETLE
+417 VYVIDNVFKTLE
-429 ETDESGAIDLINS
+429 ETDESGAVDLINS

-447 NFNALRIVPFMKS
+447 NISGLQIIPFA
-460 NNQNTSAYNYSI
+460 QNKQYTTTYNYNI
-472 VSGIDQIKSVNSIKV
+472 VSGIDKIKSVNSIKA
-487 YKQNGS
+487 YKKNGS

-499 YNTKSQDNLT
+499 YNTESQDNLI
-509 FKIGEYSDFI
+509 FKIGEHSDFI

-524 EAAIG
+524 EATIG
-529 FLIKGVFFDS
+529 FVIKGVFFDS

>member
-1 MTENKIQDIA
+1 MSDNKIQNIA
-11 NEITA
+11 DEIMA
-16 YKPNTILSLVKAA
+16 YKPNTTLSLIKAT

-44 LKKLFDN
+44 LKKLFGN

-74 TFAGQPFSYIEIN
+74 TFSGQPFSYIEIN

-123 NLPKGYEKPEESKY
+123 NLPEGYEKPEESKY
-137 LENCSKNFAYP
+137 LENCSKDFTYP
-148 VVDDSEHRNK
+148 MADDSEHRNK
-158 NYVNFGY
+158 NYVKFGY
-165 IFYDNPSKL
+165 IFYENPSEL

-184 DQDDPRILKVSGL
+184 DQNDPRILKVSGL

-215 GIGTIE
+215 GIATIE
-221 DGVRLAETFS
+221 DGVRLAETFDELKNS
-231 EIKEIIDIQS
+231 IDIVS

-249 VLHSVKNVPAPND
+249 VLHFTRNVSTPND
-262 GETIHTIPSVF
+262 SATVYTVPSVF
-273 GQSFFINSMLFSS
+273 GRYFFINQLLFSS
-286 SNSNYSHHIV
+286 FNSDYLHHIV

-301 PLEIEYLGETFTIP
+301 PLEVEYLGETFTIP

-333 KIKPGTTEVKV
+333 KIKAGTTEVKV

-354 IKEQRHDR
+354 LKELRHNQQ
-362 SNTILSKDCIQQ
+362 NTILDKNCIQR

-379 DIFYQWYTFDELKE
+379 SIFYQWYTFDELKE
-393 FGFDGNKVNLQ
+393 FNFDGNKVNLQ
-404 KNDYGYNTEINQY
+404 KNDYGYNTEINKY
-417 VYVIDNIFETLE
+417 VYVVDNIFKTLE
-429 ETDESGAIDLINS
+429 ESDESGAVDLVNS
-442 QNLPK
+442 ENLPK
-447 NFNALRIVPFMKS
+447 NINGIQIIPFG
-460 NNQNTSAYNYSI
+460 QNGRHTTTYNYII
-472 VSGIDQIKSVNSIKV
+472 VTGTDLIKSINSIKV
-487 YKQNGS
+487 YKKDGA
-493 YHLIIN
+493 YHLIVN
-499 YNTKSQDNLT
+499 YNTETQNNLI
-509 FKIGEYSDFI
+509 FKAGQYGDFI
-519 DDFTI
+519 NSYTI
-524 EAAIG
+524 ENAVG
-529 FLIKGVFFDS
+529 FVIKDAVFDA

>member
-1 MTENKIQDIA
+1 MPDNKVQEIA
-11 NEITA
+11 DEITA
-16 YKPNTILSLVKAA
+16 YKPHTVLSLVKTT
-29 LEDLNAPFPEETKFY
+29 LKELNAPFPEETKFY
-44 LKKLFDN
+44 LKKLFGN
-51 IGVAYGTG
+51 IGVAYGTD

-74 TFAGQPFSYIEIN
+74 TFSGQPFSYIEIN
-87 NTVYRFPESGSL
+87 DTVYKFPESGSL

-123 NLPKGYEKPEESKY
+123 NLPEGYEKPEESKY
-137 LENCSKNFAYP
+137 LENCSKYFAYP
-148 VVDDSEHRNK
+148 MADDNEHRNK
-158 NYVNFGY
+158 NYVKFGY
-165 IFYDNPSKL
+165 IFYEDPSEL

-184 DQDDPRILKVSGL
+184 DQNDPRILKVSGL

-215 GIGTIE
+215 GIATIE
-221 DGVRLAETFS
+221 DGIRLAETFDELKNS
-231 EIKEIIDIQS
+231 IDIIS
-241 NYKGKFKD
+241 SYKGKFKD
-249 VLHSVKNVPAPND
+249 VLHSTRNVPTPDD
-262 GETIHTIPSVF
+262 GATVYTVPSVF
-273 GQSFFINSMLFSS
+273 GRYFFINQSLFSS
-286 SNSNYSHHIV
+286 SNSDYLHHIV

-301 PLEIEYLGETFTIP
+301 PLEVEYLGETFTIP

-374 LFNND
+374 LFNNND
-379 DIFYQWYTFDELKE
+379 VFYQWYTFDELKE

-404 KNDYGYNTEINQY
+404 KNDYGYNTEINKY
-417 VYVIDNIFETLE
+417 VYVIDNVFKTLE
-429 ETDESGAIDLINS
+429 ETDESGAVDLINS

-447 NFNALRIVPFMKS
+447 NISGLQIIPFA
-460 NNQNTSAYNYSI
+460 QNKQYTTTYNYNI
-472 VSGIDQIKSVNSIKV
+472 VSSINKIKSVNSIKA
-487 YKQNGS
+487 YKKNGS

-499 YNTKSQDNLT
+499 YNTESQDNLI
-509 FKIGEYSDFI
+509 FKIGEHSDFI
-519 DDFTI
+519 DNFTI

-529 FLIKGVFFDS
+529 FVIKGFFYDS

>member
-1 MTENKIQDIA
+1 MPDNKVQEIA
-11 NEITA
+11 DEITA
-16 YKPNTILSLVKAA
+16 YKPHTVISLVKTT
-29 LEDLNAPFPEETKFY
+29 LKELNAPFPEETKFY
-44 LKKLFDN
+44 LKKLFGN

-74 TFAGQPFSYIEIN
+74 TFIGQPFSYIEIN
-87 NTVYRFPESGSL
+87 DTVYRFPESGSL

-123 NLPKGYEKPEESKY
+123 NLPEGYEKPEESKY

-148 VVDDSEHRNK
+148 VSDDSEHRNK
-158 NYVNFGY
+158 NYVKFGY
-165 IFYDNPSKL
+165 IFYDNPSEL

-231 EIKEIIDIQS
+231 EIKETIDIQS
-241 NYKGKFKD
+241 SYKGKFKD
-249 VLHSVKNVPAPND
+249 VIHSVKNVPAPND
-262 GETIHTIPSVF
+262 GATVYTVPSVF

-286 SNSNYSHHIV
+286 SNSDYSHHIV

-301 PLEIEYLGETFTIP
+301 PLEVEYLGETFTIP

-333 KIKPGTTEVKV
+333 KIKPGQTEVKV

-354 IKEQRHDR
+354 KKEQRHDR
-362 SNTILSKDCIQQ
+362 SNTILDKSCIQQ

-379 DIFYQWYTFDELKE
+379 NIFYQWYTFDELKE
-393 FGFDGNKVNLQ
+393 FVFDGNKVNLQ

-460 NNQNTSAYNYSI
+460 NNQNTSAYNYNI
-472 VSGIDQIKSVNSIKV
+472 VSSINQIKSVNSIKV

-499 YNTKSQDNLT
+499 YNTATQNNLIFKLGEYGDFINASVIENAVGFVIKSQT
-509 FKIGEYSDFI
+509 
-519 DDFTI
+519 
-524 EAAIG
+524 
-529 FLIKGVFFDS
+529 FDS

>member
-1 MTENKIQDIA
+1 MPDNKIQEIA
-11 NEITA
+11 DEITA
-16 YKPNTILSLVKAA
+16 YKPHTVLSLVKTT
-29 LEDLNAPFPEETKFY
+29 LKELNAPFPEKTKFY
-44 LKKLFDN
+44 LKKLFGS
-51 IGVAYGTG
+51 IGVAYGID

-74 TFAGQPFSYIEIN
+74 TFSGQPFSYIEIN
-87 NTVYRFPESGSL
+87 DTVYRFPESGNL

-123 NLPKGYEKPEESKY
+123 NLPEGYEKPEESKY
-137 LENCSKNFAYP
+137 LENCSEYFAYP
-148 VVDDSEHRNK
+148 VANDNEHRNK
-158 NYVNFGY
+158 NYVKFGY
-165 IFYDNPSKL
+165 IFHENPSEL
-174 LFSDNVSIYP
+174 LFSNNVSIYP
-184 DQDDPRILKVSGL
+184 DQNDPRILKVSGL

-215 GIGTIE
+215 GIATIE
-221 DGVRLAETFS
+221 DGVRLAETFDELKNS
-231 EIKEIIDIQS
+231 IDIVS
-241 NYKGKFKD
+241 NYEGKFKD
-249 VLHSVKNVPAPND
+249 VLHSTKNVPTPND
-262 GETIHTIPSVF
+262 SATVYTVPSVF
-273 GQSFFINSMLFSS
+273 GRYFFINQSLFSS
-286 SNSNYSHHIV
+286 SNSDYLHHII

-301 PLEIEYLGETFTIP
+301 PLEVEYLGETFTIP

-354 IKEQRHDR
+354 VKEQRHDR

-379 DIFYQWYTFDELKE
+379 NIFYQWYTFDELKE
-393 FGFDGNKVNLQ
+393 FCFDGNKVNLQ
-404 KNDYGYNTEINQY
+404 KNDYGYNTEINKY
-417 VYVIDNIFETLE
+417 VYVIDNVFKTLE
-429 ETDESGAIDLINS
+429 ETDESGAVDLINS

-447 NFNALRIVPFMKS
+447 NIGGLQIIPFA
-460 NNQNTSAYNYSI
+460 QNKQYTTTYNYNI
-472 VSGIDQIKSVNSIKV
+472 VSGIDKIKSVNSIKA
-487 YKQNGS
+487 YKKNGS

-499 YNTKSQDNLT
+499 YNTESQDNLI

-519 DDFTI
+519 DNFTI

-529 FLIKGVFFDS
+529 FVIKGAFF
-539 L
+539 

>member
-1 MTENKIQDIA
+1 MSDNKIQDIA

-16 YKPNTILSLVKAA
+16 YKPNTTLSLVKAV

-44 LKKLFDN
+44 LKKLFGS
-51 IGVAYGTG
+51 IGVAHGTG

-74 TFAGQPFSYIEIN
+74 TFSGQPLSYIEIN
-87 NTVYRFPESGSL
+87 DTVYRFPEFGSL

-123 NLPKGYEKPEESKY
+123 NLPEGYEKPEESKY
-137 LENCSKNFAYP
+137 LENCSKNFNYP
-148 VVDDSEHRNK
+148 MADDSEHRNK
-158 NYVNFGY
+158 NYVKFGY
-165 IFYDNPSKL
+165 IFYENPSEL

-184 DQDDPRILKVSGL
+184 DQNDPRILKVSGL

-215 GIGTIE
+215 GIATIE
-221 DGVRLAETFS
+221 DGVRLAETFD
-231 EIKEIIDIQS
+231 ELKNNIDIVS

-249 VLHSVKNVPAPND
+249 VLHSTKNVPAPD
-262 GETIHTIPSVF
+262 DSATVYTVPSVF
-273 GQSFFINSMLFSS
+273 GRYFFINQSLFSS
-286 SNSNYSHHIV
+286 SNSDYLHHII

-301 PLEIEYLGETFTIP
+301 PLEVEYLGETFTIP

-404 KNDYGYNTEINQY
+404 KNDYGYNTEINKY
-417 VYVIDNIFETLE
+417 VYVIDNVFKTLE
-429 ETDESGAIDLINS
+429 ETDESGAVDLINS

-447 NFNALRIVPFMKS
+447 NISGLQIIPFA
-460 NNQNTSAYNYSI
+460 QNKQYTTTYNYNI
-472 VSGIDQIKSVNSIKV
+472 VSGIDKIKSVNSIKA
-487 YKQNGS
+487 YKKNGS

-499 YNTKSQDNLT
+499 YNTASQDNLT
-509 FKIGEYSDFI
+509 FKIGEHSDFI

-524 EAAIG
+524 EAVIG
-529 FLIKGVFFDS
+529 FVIKGTFFDS

>member
-1 MTENKIQDIA
+1 MPDNKIQDIA

-16 YKPNTILSLVKAA
+16 YKPNTTLSLVKAV
-29 LEDLNAPFPEETKFY
+29 LEDLNAPFPEEAKFY
-44 LKKLFDN
+44 LKKLFGN
-51 IGVAYGTG
+51 IGVAYGTD

-74 TFAGQPFSYIEIN
+74 TFSGQPFSYIEIN
-87 NTVYRFPESGSL
+87 DTVYRFPESGNL
-99 TVTVKQDAENP
+99 TITVKQDAENP

-123 NLPKGYEKPEESKY
+123 NLPEGYEKPEESKY
-137 LENCSKNFAYP
+137 LENCSKDFTYP
-148 VVDDSEHRNK
+148 MVDDSEHRNK
-158 NYVNFGY
+158 NYVKIGY
-165 IFYDNPSKL
+165 IFYENPSEL

-184 DQDDPRILKVSGL
+184 DQNDPRILKVSGL

-215 GIGTIE
+215 GIATIE
-221 DGVRLAETFS
+221 DGVRLAETFDELKNS
-231 EIKEIIDIQS
+231 IDIVS

-249 VLHSVKNVPAPND
+249 VIHSTRNVPTPND
-262 GETIHTIPSVF
+262 GATVYTVPSVF
-273 GQSFFINSMLFSS
+273 GRYFFINQSLFSS
-286 SNSNYSHHIV
+286 SNSNYLHHII

-301 PLEIEYLGETFTIP
+301 PLEVEYLGETFTIP

-354 IKEQRHDR
+354 VKEQRHDR

-374 LFNND
+374 LFNNN

-404 KNDYGYNTEINQY
+404 KNDYGYNTEINKY
-417 VYVIDNIFETLE
+417 VYVIDNVFKTLE
-429 ETDESGAIDLINS
+429 KTDESGAVDLINS

-447 NFNALRIVPFMKS
+447 NISGLQIIPFA
-460 NNQNTSAYNYSI
+460 QNKQYTTTYNYNI
-472 VSGIDQIKSVNSIKV
+472 TSGIDKIKSVNSIKA
-487 YKQNGS
+487 YKKNGS

-499 YNTKSQDNLT
+499 YNTESQDNLI
-509 FKIGEYSDFI
+509 FKIGEHSDFI

-524 EAAIG
+524 EDATG
-529 FLIKGVFFDS
+529 FVIKGTFYDS

>member
-1 MTENKIQDIA
+1 MPDNKIQDIA

-16 YKPNTILSLVKAA
+16 YKPNTTLSLVKAV

-44 LKKLFDN
+44 LKKLFGN

-74 TFAGQPFSYIEIN
+74 TFSGQPFSYIEIN
-87 NTVYRFPESGSL
+87 DTVYRFPESGSL

-123 NLPKGYEKPEESKY
+123 NLPEGYEKPEESKY
-137 LENCSKNFAYP
+137 LENCSKDFTYP
-148 VVDDSEHRNK
+148 MADDSKHRNK
-158 NYVNFGY
+158 NYVKFGY
-165 IFYDNPSKL
+165 IFYENPSEL

-184 DQDDPRILKVSGL
+184 DQNDPRILKVSGL

-215 GIGTIE
+215 GIATIE
-221 DGVRLAETFS
+221 DGVRLAETFD
-231 EIKEIIDIQS
+231 ELKNNIDIVS
-241 NYKGKFKD
+241 SYKGKFKD
-249 VLHSVKNVPAPND
+249 VLHSTRNVPTPND
-262 GETIHTIPSVF
+262 GATVYTVPSVF
-273 GQSFFINSMLFSS
+273 GRYFFINQSLFSS
-286 SNSNYSHHIV
+286 SNSDYLHHII

-301 PLEIEYLGETFTIP
+301 PLEVEYLGETFTIP

-354 IKEQRHDR
+354 TKEQRHDR

-404 KNDYGYNTEINQY
+404 KNDYGYNTEINKY
-417 VYVIDNIFETLE
+417 VYVIDNVFKTLE
-429 ETDESGAIDLINS
+429 ETDESGAVDLINS

-447 NFNALRIVPFMKS
+447 NISELQIIPFA
-460 NNQNTSAYNYSI
+460 QNKQYTTTYNYNI
-472 VSGIDQIKSVNSIKV
+472 TSGIDNIKSMNSIKT
-487 YKQNGS
+487 YKKNGS

-509 FKIGEYSDFI
+509 FKIGEHSDFI

-524 EAAIG
+524 DAAIG
-529 FLIKGVFFDS
+529 FVIKGVFYDS

>member
-1 MTENKIQDIA
+1 MSDNKIQDIA

-16 YKPNTILSLVKAA
+16 YKPNTTLSLVKAV

-44 LKKLFDN
+44 LKKLFGN

-87 NTVYRFPESGSL
+87 DTVYKFPESGSL

-123 NLPKGYEKPEESKY
+123 NLPEGYEKPEESKY
-137 LENCSKNFAYP
+137 LENCSKDFAYP
-148 VVDDSEHRNK
+148 VSDDSEHRNK
-158 NYVNFGY
+158 NYVKFGY
-165 IFYDNPSKL
+165 IFYENPSEL

-184 DQDDPRILKVSGL
+184 DQNDPRILKVSGL

-215 GIGTIE
+215 GIATIE
-221 DGVRLAETFS
+221 DGVRLAETFDELKNS
-231 EIKEIIDIQS
+231 IDIIS
-241 NYKGKFKD
+241 SYKGKFKD
-249 VLHSVKNVPAPND
+249 VLHSIKNVPTPDD
-262 GETIHTIPSVF
+262 GATVYTVPSVF
-273 GQSFFINSMLFSS
+273 GRYFFINQSLFSS
-286 SNSNYSHHIV
+286 SNSDYLHHIV

-301 PLEIEYLGETFTIP
+301 PLEVEYLGETFTIP

-374 LFNND
+374 LFNNND
-379 DIFYQWYTFDELKE
+379 VFYQWYTFDELKE

-404 KNDYGYNTEINQY
+404 KNDYGYNTEINKY
-417 VYVIDNIFETLE
+417 VYVIDNVFKTLE
-429 ETDESGAIDLINS
+429 ETDESGAVDLINS

-447 NFNALRIVPFMKS
+447 NISGLQIIPFA
-460 NNQNTSAYNYSI
+460 QNKQYTTTYNYNITSS
-472 VSGIDQIKSVNSIKV
+472 VDQIKSVNSIKA
-487 YKQNGS
+487 YKKNGS

-499 YNTKSQDNLT
+499 YNTESQDNLT

-529 FLIKGVFFDS
+529 FMIKSVFYDS

>member
-1 MTENKIQDIA
+1 MPDNKIQDIA

-16 YKPNTILSLVKAA
+16 YKPNTTLSLVKAV

-44 LKKLFDN
+44 LKKLFGD
-51 IGVAYGTG
+51 ISVAYGTG

-74 TFAGQPFSYIEIN
+74 TFSGQPFSYIEIN
-87 NTVYRFPESGSL
+87 DTVYRFPESGSL

-123 NLPKGYEKPEESKY
+123 NLPEGYEKPEESKY
-137 LENCSKNFAYP
+137 LENCSKDFTYP
-148 VVDDSEHRNK
+148 MADDSEHRNK
-158 NYVNFGY
+158 NYVKIGY
-165 IFYDNPSKL
+165 IFYENPSEL

-184 DQDDPRILKVSGL
+184 DQNDPRILKVSGL

-215 GIGTIE
+215 GIATIE
-221 DGVRLAETFS
+221 DGVRLAETFDELKNS
-231 EIKEIIDIQS
+231 IDIVS

-249 VLHSVKNVPAPND
+249 VLHSTRNVPTPND
-262 GETIHTIPSVF
+262 DATVYTVPSVF
-273 GQSFFINSMLFSS
+273 GRYFFINQSLFSS
-286 SNSNYSHHIV
+286 SNSDYLHHII

-301 PLEIEYLGETFTIP
+301 PLEVEYLGETFTIP

-354 IKEQRHDR
+354 VKEQRHDR

-404 KNDYGYNTEINQY
+404 KNDYGYNTEINKY
-417 VYVIDNIFETLE
+417 VYVIDNVFKTLE
-429 ETDESGAIDLINS
+429 ETDESGAVDLINS

-447 NFNALRIVPFMKS
+447 NISGLQIIPFA
-460 NNQNTSAYNYSI
+460 QNKQYTTTYNYNI
-472 VSGIDQIKSVNSIKV
+472 ISGVDKIKSVNSIKA
-487 YKQNGS
+487 YKKNGS

-509 FKIGEYSDFI
+509 FKIGEHSDFI

-524 EAAIG
+524 EAATG
-529 FLIKGVFFDS
+529 FVIKGTFFDS

>member
-1 MTENKIQDIA
+1 MPDNKVQEIA
-11 NEITA
+11 DEITA
-16 YKPNTILSLVKAA
+16 YKPNTTLSLVKAV
-29 LEDLNAPFPEETKFY
+29 LEDLNTPFPEETKFY
-44 LKKLFDN
+44 LKKLFGN
-51 IGVAYGTG
+51 IGVASGTG

-74 TFAGQPFSYIEIN
+74 TFSGQPFSYIEIN
-87 NTVYRFPESGSL
+87 DTVYRFPESGNL
-99 TVTVKQDAENP
+99 TVTVKQDSENP

-123 NLPKGYEKPEESKY
+123 NLPEGYEKPEESKY
-137 LENCSKNFAYP
+137 LENCSEDFNYP
-148 VVDDSEHRNK
+148 MADDSEHRNK
-158 NYVNFGY
+158 NYVKIGY
-165 IFYDNPSKL
+165 IFYENPSEL
-174 LFSDNVSIYP
+174 LFSYNVSIYP
-184 DQDDPRILKVSGL
+184 DQNDPRILKVSGL

-215 GIGTIE
+215 GIATIE
-221 DGVRLAETFS
+221 DGVRLAETFDELKNS
-231 EIKEIIDIQS
+231 IDIVS
-241 NYKGKFKD
+241 SYKGKFKD
-249 VLHSVKNVPAPND
+249 VLNSTRNVPTPDD
-262 GETIHTIPSVF
+262 GATVYTVPSVF
-273 GQSFFINSMLFSS
+273 GRYFFINQSLFSS
-286 SNSNYSHHIV
+286 SNSDYLHHIV

-301 PLEIEYLGETFTIP
+301 PLEVEYLGETFTIP

-379 DIFYQWYTFDELKE
+379 DVFYQWYTFDELKE

-404 KNDYGYNTEINQY
+404 KNDYGYNTEINKY
-417 VYVIDNIFETLE
+417 VYVIDNVFKTLE
-429 ETDESGAIDLINS
+429 ETDESGAVDLINS

-447 NFNALRIVPFMKS
+447 NINGLQIIPFA
-460 NNQNTSAYNYSI
+460 QNKQYTTTYNYSI
-472 VSGIDQIKSVNSIKV
+472 TSATNKIKSVNSIKV
-487 YKQNGS
+487 YKKNGS

-499 YNTKSQDNLT
+499 YNTESQDNLT
-509 FKIGEYSDFI
+509 FKIGEHSDFI

-524 EAAIG
+524 EAAAG
-529 FLIKGVFFDS
+529 FVIKDTFVNS

>member
-1 MTENKIQDIA
+1 MPDNKVQEIA
-11 NEITA
+11 DEITA
-16 YKPNTILSLVKAA
+16 YKPNTTLSLVKAV
-29 LEDLNAPFPEETKFY
+29 LEDLNTPFPEETKFY
-44 LKKLFDN
+44 LKKLFGN

-74 TFAGQPFSYIEIN
+74 TFSGQPFSYIEIN
-87 NTVYRFPESGSL
+87 DTVYRFPESGNL
-99 TVTVKQDAENP
+99 TVTVKQDSENP

-123 NLPKGYEKPEESKY
+123 NLPEGYEKPEESKY
-137 LENCSKNFAYP
+137 LENCSKDFTYP
-148 VVDDSEHRNK
+148 MADDSEHRNK
-158 NYVNFGY
+158 NYVKIGY
-165 IFYDNPSKL
+165 IFYENPSEL
-174 LFSDNVSIYP
+174 LFSYNVFIYP
-184 DQDDPRILKVSGL
+184 DQNDPRILKVSGL

-215 GIGTIE
+215 GIATIE
-221 DGVRLAETFS
+221 DGVRLAETFDELKNS
-231 EIKEIIDIQS
+231 IDIVS
-241 NYKGKFKD
+241 SYKGKFKD
-249 VLHSVKNVPAPND
+249 VLHSTRNVPTPDD
-262 GETIHTIPSVF
+262 GATVYTVPSVF
-273 GQSFFINSMLFSS
+273 GRYFFINQSLFSS
-286 SNSNYSHHIV
+286 SNSDYLHHIV

-301 PLEIEYLGETFTIP
+301 PLEVEYLGETFTIP

-379 DIFYQWYTFDELKE
+379 DVFYQWYTFDELKE

-404 KNDYGYNTEINQY
+404 KNDYGYNTEINKY
-417 VYVIDNIFETLE
+417 VYVIDNVFKTLE
-429 ETDESGAIDLINS
+429 ETDESGAVDLINS

-447 NFNALRIVPFMKS
+447 NINGLQIIPFA
-460 NNQNTSAYNYSI
+460 QNKQYTTTYNYNITS
-472 VSGIDQIKSVNSIKV
+472 VIDKIKSVNSIKA
-487 YKQNGS
+487 YKKNGS

-499 YNTKSQDNLT
+499 YNTESQDNLT
-509 FKIGEYSDFI
+509 FKIGEHSDFI

-524 EAAIG
+524 EAAAG
-529 FLIKGVFFDS
+529 FVIKGTFVNS

>member
-1 MTENKIQDIA
+1 MPDNKIQDIA

-16 YKPNTILSLVKAA
+16 YKPNTTLSLVKAV

-44 LKKLFDN
+44 LKKLFGN

-59 VNINVVTEQDDNYIL
+59 VNIDVVTEQDDNYIL
-74 TFAGQPFSYIEIN
+74 TFLGQPFSYIEIN
-87 NTVYRFPESGSL
+87 DTVYRFPESGSL

-110 FPYAKILWVPMNK
+110 FQYAKILWVPMNK
-123 NLPKGYEKPEESKY
+123 NLPEGYEKPEESKY
-137 LENCSKNFAYP
+137 LENCSKYFTYP
-148 VVDDSEHRNK
+148 MADDSEHRNK
-158 NYVNFGY
+158 NYVKFGY
-165 IFYDNPSKL
+165 IFYENPSEL

-184 DQDDPRILKVSGL
+184 DQNDPRILKVSGL

-215 GIGTIE
+215 GIATIE
-221 DGVRLAETFS
+221 DGVRLAETFDD
-231 EIKEIIDIQS
+231 IIS
-241 NYKGKFKD
+241 SYKGKFKD
-249 VLHSVKNVPAPND
+249 VFHSTRNVPTPDD
-262 GETIHTIPSVF
+262 GATVYTVPSVF
-273 GQSFFINSMLFSS
+273 GRYFFINQSLFSS
-286 SNSNYSHHIV
+286 SNSDYLHHIV

-301 PLEIEYLGETFTIP
+301 PLEVEYLGETFTIP

-379 DIFYQWYTFDELKE
+379 DVFYQWYTFDELKE

-404 KNDYGYNTEINQY
+404 KNDYGYNTEINKY
-417 VYVIDNIFETLE
+417 VYVIDNVFKTLE
-429 ETDESGAIDLINS
+429 ETDESGAVDLINS

-447 NFNALRIVPFMKS
+447 NISGLQIIPFA
-460 NNQNTSAYNYSI
+460 QNKQYTTTYNYNIASSI
-472 VSGIDQIKSVNSIKV
+472 DKIKSVNSIKT
-487 YKQNGS
+487 YKKNGS

-499 YNTKSQDNLT
+499 YNTESQDNLI
-509 FKIGEYSDFI
+509 FKIGEHSDFI
-519 DDFTI
+519 DYFTI
-524 EAAIG
+524 EAATG
-529 FLIKGVFFDS
+529 FVIKSTFIE
-539 L
+539 LL

>member
-1 MTENKIQDIA
+1 MSDNKIQDIA

-16 YKPNTILSLVKAA
+16 YKPNTTLSLVKAA

-44 LKKLFDN
+44 LKELFGN
-51 IGVAYGTG
+51 IGIAYGTG

-74 TFAGQPFSYIEIN
+74 TFSGQPFSYIEIN
-87 NTVYRFPESGSL
+87 DIVYRFPESGNL

-137 LENCSKNFAYP
+137 LENCSKYFTYP
-148 VVDDSEHRNK
+148 MKDDSEHRNK
-158 NYVNFGY
+158 NYVKFGY
-165 IFYDNPSKL
+165 IFHENPSEL
-174 LFSDNVSIYP
+174 LFSNNVSIYP
-184 DQDDPRILKVSGL
+184 DQNDPRILKVSGL

-204 INGVKFTADSG
+204 INGVKFTADSD
-215 GIGTIE
+215 GIATIE
-221 DGVRLAETFS
+221 DGIRLAETFDELKNS
-231 EIKEIIDIQS
+231 IDIIS
-241 NYKGKFKD
+241 SYKGKFKD
-249 VLHSVKNVPAPND
+249 ILHYTRNVSTPDD
-262 GETIHTIPSVF
+262 GATVHTVPSVF
-273 GQSFFINSMLFSS
+273 GRYFFINQSLFSS
-286 SNSNYSHHIV
+286 SNSYYLHHIV

-301 PLEIEYLGETFTIP
+301 PLEVEYLGETFTIP

-354 IKEQRHDR
+354 VKEQRHDR

-404 KNDYGYNTEINQY
+404 KNDYGYNTEINKY
-417 VYVIDNIFETLE
+417 VYVIDNVFKTLE
-429 ETDESGAIDLINS
+429 ETDESGAVDLINS

-447 NFNALRIVPFMKS
+447 NISGLQIIPFA
-460 NNQNTSAYNYSI
+460 QNKQYTTTYNYNI
-472 VSGIDQIKSVNSIKV
+472 TSGVNNIKSVNSIKA
-487 YKQNGS
+487 YKKNGS

-509 FKIGEYSDFI
+509 FKIGEHSDFI

-524 EAAIG
+524 DAAIG
-529 FLIKGVFFDS
+529 FVIKGVFDNS